1 MKGAVLVAFALM
13 VVLKT
18 SVSTSAC
25 SKSCAIEASD
35 YDRSCVQAS
44 DCVGIAEGD
53 LCNEDCT
60 DCINATINVRAQ
72 AQYQSDLSSK
82 VGRGR
87 DCPCPAPPPLA
98 CIAGTCSIMMFV
110 FPTSTEAG
118 SPDSGA
124 SD

>member
-1 MKGAVLVAFALM
+1 MKGAILVALALM

-25 SKSCAIEASD
+25 STSCAIEASD

-53 LCNEDCT
+53 LCAEDCT
-60 DCINATINVRAQ
+60 DCINATINVRAR
-72 AQYQSDLSSK
+72 AQYQNDVSSK

-87 DCPCPAPPPLA
+87 DCPCPAPPPLE
-98 CIAGTCSIMMFV
+98 CIAGTCSIKMFV
-110 FPTSTEAG
+110 LPTSIEAG